1 MRRIAPTR
9 LILLLTLSAS
19 LFITAASAQDY
30 SPGTLILDV
39 FSDGS
44 VNVEYVVEPEPT
56 LARVNVTL
64 PGEPY
69 LDLLVV
75 DPDGII
81 LDWDPIDGG
90 AEVDSFGASEITIAY
105 STQSLT
111 NKTGSIWAVRVS
123 AEINAIITLPRD
135 AILVGISP
143 TPSGITIVDGKATIT
158 MPPGASSVSY
168 MMGTTGTREHA
179 LVLLNNAE
187 ETVNG
192 VKLKGVMVDAAE
204 ETLGMARDAYAGG
217 LYSQSEQLS
226 LQAVESARETEA
238 AADEAANAI
247 EEAEGLIETKAGQVN
262 EEALTQANQLLDEAI
277 DAYESGEYGVSL
289 TKAEQAYEAAL
300 AAEPE
305 TGGNQTLIILGGAV
319 VVLLVAGYLYL
330 SSRKPGHPAKPE
342 AQAPEVD
349 LDAVF
354 RDSPHLRTDDKAVLR
369 YIQESGGAF
378 ITEVRERFDIPKSSA
393 WRMVKRLEEEGLL
406 EVSNVGRETYLQLK
420 EQGVER

>member
-1 MRRIAPTR
+1 MTPTR
-9 LILLLTLSAS
+9 LVFLLTLSAS
-19 LFITAASAQDY
+19 LFVTAASGQDY

-44 VNVEYVVEPEPT
+44 VNVEYVVEPDPT

-90 AEVDSFGASEITIAY
+90 VEVDSFGASEITISY

-111 NKTGSIWAVRVS
+111 NKTGSIWAVSVS
-123 AEINAIITLPRD
+123 AEINAIFTLPRD
-135 AILVGISP
+135 AVLVGISP
-143 TPSGITIVDGKATIT
+143 TPSGISIVDGKASVT
-158 MPPGASSVSY
+158 MPPGLSSVSY
-168 MMGTTGTREHA
+168 MLGATGTREHA

-187 ETVNG
+187 KTVNE
-192 VKLKGVMVDAAE
+192 VRLKGVIVDAVE
-204 ETLGMARDAYAGG
+204 ETLGRAREAYTAG
-217 LYSQSEQLS
+217 LYSQSEQFS
-226 LQAVESARETEA
+226 LQAVEAARETEA
-238 AADEAANAI
+238 AADEAMNAI
-247 EEAEGLIETKAGQVN
+247 EEAEGLIETKEGQVGA
-262 EEALTQANQLLDEAI
+262 EALTQANQLLDEAI
-277 DAYESGEYGVSL
+277 DAYENGEYGVSL

-300 AAEPE
+300 NVEPE
-305 TGGNQTLIILGGAV
+305 TEGNQTLIILGVAV
-319 VVLLVAGYLYL
+319 VVLLVAGYIYL
-330 SSRKPGHPAKPE
+330 SSRKPGLPAKPE

-369 YIQESGGAF
+369 YVQESGGAF

>member
-1 MRRIAPTR
+1 MRRMTPTR
-9 LILLLTLSAS
+9 LVFLLTLIAS
-19 LFITAASAQDY
+19 LFVTVASGQDY
-30 SPGTLILDV
+30 SPGTLVLDV

-90 AEVDSFGASEITIAY
+90 VEVDSFGASEITIAY

-111 NKTGSIWAVRVS
+111 NKTGSIWAVSVS
-123 AEINAIITLPRD
+123 TEINVIITLPRD
-135 AILVGISP
+135 AVLVGISP
-143 TPSGITIVDGKATIT
+143 SPSGISIVDGKASVT
-158 MPPGASSVSY
+158 MPPGLSSVSY
-168 MMGTTGTREHA
+168 MLGSTGTREHA

-187 ETVNG
+187 ETVNEVMLRG
-192 VKLKGVMVDAAE
+192 VIVDAAE
-204 ETLGMARDAYAGG
+204 ETLGRAREAYTAG
-217 LYSQSEQLS
+217 LYSQSEQFS
-226 LQAVESARETEA
+226 LQAVEAARETEA

-247 EEAEGLIETKAGQVN
+247 EEAEGLMETKAGQVGA
-262 EEALTQANQLLDEAI
+262 EVLMQASQLLDEAI

-300 AAEPE
+300 NAEPE
-305 TGGNQTLIILGGAV
+305 TGGNQTLLILGVAV
-319 VVLLVAGYLYL
+319 VALLGAGYMYL
-330 SSRKPGHPAKPE
+330 RSRKPGLPAKPE

-354 RDSPHLRTDDKAVLR
+354 RDRPHLRTDDKAVLR
-369 YIQESGGAF
+369 YVQESGGTF

-420 EQGVER
+420 DQEVER

>member
-1 MRRIAPTR
+1 MIRMTSTR
-9 LILLLTLSAS
+9 LVFLLTLSAS
-19 LFITAASAQDY
+19 LFVTAASGQDY

-90 AEVDSFGASEITIAY
+90 VEVDSFGASEITIAY

-111 NKTGSIWAVRVS
+111 NKTGSIWAVSVS
-123 AEINAIITLPRD
+123 SQVNAIITLPRD
-135 AILVGISP
+135 AVLVGISP
-143 TPSGITIVDGKATIT
+143 TPSGITIVDGKASVT
-158 MPPGASSVSY
+158 MLPGTSSVSY
-168 MMGTTGTREHA
+168 IIGTTGTREHA

-187 ETVNG
+187 ETVNE
-192 VKLKGVMVDAAE
+192 VKLKGVVVDVAE
-204 ETLGMARDAYAGG
+204 ETLGRARDAYTGG

-226 LQAVESARETEA
+226 LQAVEAARETEA
-238 AADEAANAI
+238 AADEAVNAI
-247 EEAEGLIETKAGQVN
+247 EEAEGLIETKAEQVK

-277 DAYESGEYGVSL
+277 DAYEGGEYEVSL
-289 TKAEQAYEAAL
+289 AKAGQAYEAAL
-300 AAEPE
+300 NAEPE
-305 TGGNQTLIILGGAV
+305 AGGNQTLIIMGGAV
-319 VVLLVAGYLYL
+319 VVVLVAGYIYL
-330 SSRKPGHPAKPE
+330 SSRKPGLPAKPE
-342 AQAPEVD
+342 AQAPQVD

-354 RDSPHLRTDDKAVLR
+354 RGRPHLRTDDKAVLR
-369 YIQESGGAF
+369 YVQESGGTF
-378 ITEVRERFDIPKSSA
+378 ITELRERFDIPKSSA

-406 EVSNVGRETYLQLK
+406 EVSTVGRETYIQLK
-420 EQGVER
+420 DQGGQQ

>member
-1 MRRIAPTR
+1 MRRMTPTR
-9 LILLLTLSAS
+9 LVFLLTLIAS
-19 LFITAASAQDY
+19 LFVTVASGQDY
-30 SPGTLILDV
+30 SPGTLVLDV

-90 AEVDSFGASEITIAY
+90 VEVDSFGASEITIAY

-111 NKTGSIWAVRVS
+111 NKTGSIWAVSVS
-123 AEINAIITLPRD
+123 TEINVIITLPRD
-135 AILVGISP
+135 AVLVGISP
-143 TPSGITIVDGKATIT
+143 SPSGISIVDGKASVT
-158 MPPGASSVSY
+158 MPPGLSSVSY
-168 MMGTTGTREHA
+168 MLGSTGTREHA

-187 ETVNG
+187 ETVNEVMLRG
-192 VKLKGVMVDAAE
+192 VIVDAAE
-204 ETLGMARDAYAGG
+204 ETLGRAREAYTAG
-217 LYSQSEQLS
+217 LYSQSEQFS
-226 LQAVESARETEA
+226 LQAVEAARETEA

-247 EEAEGLIETKAGQVN
+247 EEAEGLMETKAGQVGA
-262 EEALTQANQLLDEAI
+262 EVLMQASQLLDEAI

-289 TKAEQAYEAAL
+289 TKAELAYEAAL
-300 AAEPE
+300 NAEPE
-305 TGGNQTLIILGGAV
+305 TGGNQTLLILGVAV
-319 VVLLVAGYLYL
+319 VALLGAGYMYL
-330 SSRKPGHPAKPE
+330 RSRKPGLPAKPE

-354 RDSPHLRTDDKAVLR
+354 RDRPHLRTDDKAVLR
-369 YIQESGGAF
+369 YVQESGGTF

-420 EQGVER
+420 DQEVER